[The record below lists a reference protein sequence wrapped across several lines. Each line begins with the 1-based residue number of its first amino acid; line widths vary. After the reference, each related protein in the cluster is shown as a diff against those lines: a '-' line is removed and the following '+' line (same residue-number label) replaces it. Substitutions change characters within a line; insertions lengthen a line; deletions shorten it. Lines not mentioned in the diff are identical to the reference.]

1 MNLKQ
6 ETASV
11 LAKFADKD
19 ENTMTKTDWRSEFS
33 DKMASMITP
42 IQQRKMTAMS
52 MQNEIEDFIE
62 QTRIEAQIEVMEEL
76 REKQKNISI
85 DSRYN
90 GEMTAI
96 KRAIAVENLTQNSIK
111 ALKQK

>member
-1 MNLKQ
+1 
-6 ETASV
+6 
-11 LAKFADKD
+11 
-19 ENTMTKTDWRSEFS
+19 
-33 DKMASMITP
+33 
-42 IQQRKMTAMS
+42 
-52 MQNEIEDFIE
+52 
-62 QTRIEAQIEVMEEL
+62 MEEL

-111 ALKQK
+111 SLKQK